1 MKLLNELEKMLS
13 SEIAIQVS
21 RELSDNIEWSY

>member
-21 RELSDNIEWSY
+21 RELSNNIEWSY